1 MCGRGDATDLFKE
14 MLMSH
19 EIPLLGPSAA
29 LEGSDPH
36 VTLPGGGLLCRE
48 GAPEAGCGHPT
59 QLCRRAVGSTLRLA
73 AAHPLL
79 PARLLSPDP
88 SPSPFFLGLH
98 WNCPGKGHFSQGYV
112 HVHLTIYMTK
122 RACELSLAGA
132 RLTGSAGLCSLCT
145 NCSPGLNRCS
155 RQPGGLTVLN
165 EGRTVKVTSSI
176 SSKNLFILCYIR
188 SGFEPFLYSAGL
200 PHATLCLVLSKSLTL
215 GQAERAQ
222 ATQGTNVAFSSK
234 ASQNSTSV
242 LGREGHP
249 PPGITCPRASCNM
262 VGSDLGSELGGLGMG
277 EGTPVLGRS
286 LQVQR
291 QPQKTPPQS
300 CG

>member
-1 MCGRGDATDLFKE
+1 MRPPHPALLQGSRLHPEAGSCPPAPACPPSFPRPLSQSLF
-14 MLMSH
+14 SWT
-19 EIPLLGPSAA
+19 S
-29 LEGSDPH
+29 LE
-36 VTLPGGGLLCRE
+36 LPRE
-48 GAPEAGCGHPT
+48 GAFFP
-59 QLCRRAVGSTLRLA
+59 GS
-73 AAHPLL
+73 
-79 PARLLSPDP
+79 
-88 SPSPFFLGLH
+88 
-98 WNCPGKGHFSQGYV
+98 GYV

-132 RLTGSAGLCSLCT
+132 RLTGGAGLCSLCT

-277 EGTPVLGRS
+277 EGTPALGRS

>member
-1 MCGRGDATDLFKE
+1 MSCRPPQGCSGWAAIAASGWLSVGSQRHTGPWPQDPVLCPQVRSCPSWCRVASSHWPRRSRGASPPALYVRTELPQTRPPIPSKPDLGGTESGAQTKRFLQSGTGLLLFLMTLSVTPCLQPAIKHPRLGVAVCGRGDATDLFKE

-98 WNCPGKGHFSQGYV
+98 WNCPGKGHFSQGQG
-112 HVHLTIYMTK
+112 M
-122 RACELSLAGA
+122 
-132 RLTGSAGLCSLCT
+132 CT
-145 NCSPGLNRCS
+145 C
-155 RQPGGLTVLN
+155 
-165 EGRTVKVTSSI
+165 I
-176 SSKNLFILCYIR
+176 S
-188 SGFEPFLYSAGL
+188 
-200 PHATLCLVLSKSLTL
+200 
-215 GQAERAQ
+215 Q
-222 ATQGTNVAFSSK
+222 
-234 ASQNSTSV
+234 ST
-242 LGREGHP
+242 
-249 PPGITCPRASCNM
+249 
-262 VGSDLGSELGGLGMG
+262 
-277 EGTPVLGRS
+277 
-286 LQVQR
+286 
-291 QPQKTPPQS
+291 
-300 CG
+300 